1 MSALEYMKKQLKK
14 HRDNYERR
22 LFRGASEEELYNIAL
37 KATYYK
43 EAVEAI
49 KQKKNENMT

>member
-1 MSALEYMKKQLKK
+1 MTALEYMKRQLKK
-14 HRDNYERR
+14 HREDYENR
-22 LFRGASEEELYNIAL
+22 LFGGASEEELYDIAL

-43 EAVEAI
+43 EAVEAL